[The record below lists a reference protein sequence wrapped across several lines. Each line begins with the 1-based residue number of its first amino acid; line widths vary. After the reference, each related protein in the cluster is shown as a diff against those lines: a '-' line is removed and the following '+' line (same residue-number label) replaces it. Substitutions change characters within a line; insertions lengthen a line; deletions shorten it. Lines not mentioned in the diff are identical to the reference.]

1 MSVIEK
7 TNLFNRLLKSLSED
21 KGFVSPGSGGAIYL
35 TPYLSLI
42 VAILYMMAAD
52 DEISEQECNHLLS
65 VFGGDQQILQRALK
79 YVESKSVDEF
89 LTEMPE
95 VVEGENRLCILLNV
109 CDSSM
114 SDGDFS
120 KSEMI
125 LFSRMLSSLGHDKN
139 SFKPYF
145 DTISL
150 KNKHS
155 VFGASADTSG
165 GEMTPTRALVV
176 GMLYMMSVDGEMAK
190 EEIGQINV
198 ALRGS
203 KNTLPEALKY
213 VKRTKFPDFMNEVIP
228 VLNHQQKSCIL
239 VNVVDCMLSDG
250 RVDRL
255 EQDLFRRML
264 AGFDVSEAHFKK
276 HFSHLTIKNDRPVD
290 IRKASKSEKKGEVIL
305 NTINTDDE
313 KQFASAGKAAV
324 SDTVKASPASA
335 PAAKMAHEIVN
346 KFEQS
351 VDAFESQAKSA
362 GGMDVMAANARASE
376 SKNTSDALASPSKKA
391 PLESDKNQ
399 AKKSGNTSATAGSP
413 SPAANGTMDDR
424 KHRLSDAQ
432 GVADTRNLRDAK
444 NGEEDTR
451 QRRDGQG
458 VVDTRNLRDA
468 KSGDADTRQL
478 RDAQGVSDVRNL
490 RDADSGVSDKRNLRD
505 AEDGQSDSRRLRD
518 GEGDSELRSARDAK
532 GVADRR
538 RLGDGEGDSDLRSAR
553 DAQGGADM
561 LHLRDG
567 EGDSDLRS
575 ARDAEGDVDRR
586 RLRDGEGDSDLRSAR
601 DGKGDSDMR
610 RLRDA
615 EGKADGRQLSDAEAD
630 ADINQLRDA
639 KARRD
644 KRHLRDAEGES
655 DLRQTSD
662 GDVDFDL
669 RAAEDAS
676 ARAKSRH
683 LRDATSVGGKK
694 LSDSD
699 SANDV
704 VALQDDQGTHDPESH
719 LHVRMDYLKSW
730 TGSLKDNLDEFESID
745 ARHTNKRATALEMV
759 TIRPDRPA
767 LLALTIT
774 NPSIPITA
782 QARENDIAIRPL
794 ARNFDMTERTQ
805 QIASESAVVP
815 GVDKTRKV
823 LAALTTGLI
832 ITQGFSSYGLSEAQ
846 NTFMTN
852 QLMASTTH
860 MSVQTLTV
868 QQGAFNLTADLMD
881 HIVSKNEGYSSD
893 LRELSKTSAETYRT
907 QAQKIESG
915 TESNAGKPQLI
926 DKIKFYE
933 GQSATQ
939 LMKLKWFGLANG
951 LLMLGFFLSLFG
963 LLFKSKMSVTGS
975 SVVFV
980 LGTLVT
986 LNGFYLFI

>member
-1 MSVIEK
+1 MEK
-7 TNLFNRLLKSLSED
+7 TNLFNRLLTSLSED
-21 KGFVSPGSGGAIYL
+21 KGFVSPGSGGVIYL

-42 VAILYMMAAD
+42 IAILYMMAAD
-52 DEISEQECNHLLS
+52 DEISELECNHLLS

-79 YVESKSVDEF
+79 YVESKTVDEF
-89 LTEMPE
+89 LIEMPE

-114 SDGDFS
+114 SDGEFS

-125 LFSRMLSSLGHDKN
+125 LFSRMLTSLGYDKN

-155 VFGASADTSG
+155 VFGTSVDTSG

-213 VKRTKFPDFMNEVIP
+213 VKRTKFPDFMSQVTPI
-228 VLNHQQKSCIL
+228 LNHQQKSCIL
-239 VNVVDCMLSDG
+239 VNVADCMLSDG

-264 AGFDVSEAHFKK
+264 AGFDISETHFKK
-276 HFSHLTIKNDRPVD
+276 HFTHLTIKNDRPVD
-290 IRKASKSEKKGEVIL
+290 IRKASKSTKQGEVIL
-305 NTINTDDE
+305 NTINTNEE
-313 KQFASAGKAAV
+313 KQFADAGTAAAK
-324 SDTVKASPASA
+324 DTAKPSLASA
-335 PAAKMAHEIVN
+335 PVAKMANDIVN

-351 VDAFESQAKSA
+351 VDSFENQAKSS
-362 GGMDVMAANARASE
+362 GGMDVMAANARATE
-376 SKNTSDALASPSKKA
+376 NKNASATRAIPTKKASP
-391 PLESDKNQ
+391 ESDKNQ
-399 AKKSGNTSATAGSP
+399 TKKSDTPSVTAGST
-413 SPAANGTMDDR
+413 SPAAKGTMDDR
-424 KHRLSDAQ
+424 RHRLSDTQ
-432 GVADTRNLRDAK
+432 GVADTRKLRDAHHGEADSRQLRDTQAVSDIRSLRDA
-444 NGEEDTR
+444 NGGVSEE
-451 QRRDGQG
+451 
-458 VVDTRNLRDA
+458 RNLRDA
-468 KSGDADTRQL
+468 
-478 RDAQGVSDVRNL
+478 QG
-490 RDADSGVSDKRNLRD
+490 
-505 AEDGQSDSRRLRD
+505 GQSDSRRLRD
-518 GEGDSELRSARDAK
+518 GEDDADIRS
-532 GVADRR
+532 
-538 RLGDGEGDSDLRSAR
+538 S
-553 DAQGGADM
+553 
-561 LHLRDG
+561 
-567 EGDSDLRS
+567 
-575 ARDAEGDVDRR
+575 RDAEGDADMR
-586 RLRDGEGDSDLRSAR
+586 RLRDGEGDTDIRSSRDAEGGADMRRLR
-601 DGKGDSDMR
+601 DGEGDADIRSSRDAKGGADMQRLRDGEGDTDIRSSRDAEGDSDMR

-615 EGKADGRQLSDAEAD
+615 EGEADRRQVADAEGD
-630 ADINQLRDA
+630 VEINQLGDA
-639 KARRD
+639 QARKD
-644 KRHLRDAEGES
+644 KRHMRDVEGEA

-662 GDVDFDL
+662 GEGDFDI

-676 ARAKSRH
+676 AGPKSRH
-683 LRDATSVGGKK
+683 LRDATSGGGKK

-699 SANDV
+699 FLNDIA
-704 VALQDDQGTHDPESH
+704 ALQDGQGVHEPESH

-730 TGSLKDNLDEFESID
+730 TDSLKDNLDEFESID

-767 LLALTIT
+767 VLTLALAT
-774 NPSIPITA
+774 PSVSITA
-782 QARENDIAIRPL
+782 QDRANDIATRPL
-794 ARNFDMTERTQ
+794 ARNFNMTERTQ
-805 QIASESAVVP
+805 QIADESAIVP

-881 HIVSKNEGYSSD
+881 HIVTKNEGYSSD

-907 QAQKIESG
+907 QAQKIETG
-915 TESNAGKPQLI
+915 TEGNAGKPSLTE
-926 DKIKFYE
+926 KIKFYE
-933 GQSATQ
+933 NQSAIQ

-951 LLMLGFFLSLFG
+951 ILMLGFFLSLFG

-975 SVVFV
+975 SVVFI

-986 LNGFYLFI
+986 LNGFYLFV